1 MSSNNWDNS
10 KKELD
15 SNKNGKDN
23 SPKGKEG
30 KSKIANVLRERL
42 KRDKGNSRSKYRT
55 KEGSRLSK
63 EKDKITQEDKD
74 RKELEYK
81 NKRKKGNKDRG
92 FKKNVDKSRK
102 KSDWNMKNMSVD

>member
-1 MSSNNWDNS
+1 
-10 KKELD
+10 
-15 SNKNGKDN
+15 
-23 SPKGKEG
+23 
-30 KSKIANVLRERL
+30 VLRERL